1 MMSKHNKHISIAAL
15 FVFLVA
21 SLLFTNTVFAYGS
34 SGSAPSC
41 KKPVVKTI
49 APTGDSGALPVAA
62 GSEFSFE
69 VSSDAKQKN
78 ITMSAKG
85 IDMPVSIK
93 TLSNGKFS
101 VKGNLP
107 SSLTDGYASVM
118 LTAPAGSGQCSGQGK
133 VLVQI
138 N

>member
-1 MMSKHNKHISIAAL
+1 MNKHISIVATL
-15 FVFLVA
+15 FVFLA
-21 SLLFTNTVFAYGS
+21 ANLMIANTAYAYGS
-34 SGSAPSC
+34 GAGVPAC

-49 APTGDSGALPVAA
+49 SPTGDSGAIAVDA
-62 GSEFSFE
+62 GSEFAFE

-78 ITMSAKG
+78 IKLSAKD
-85 IDMPVSIK
+85 IDMPVEINK
-93 TLSNGKFS
+93 LSNGKFE

-107 SSLTDGYASVM
+107 ESLTEGYASVI
-118 LTAPAGSGQCSGQGK
+118 LSAPAGKGQCTGEGK